1 MNKKDKKNTIIEEEA
16 QPYFSGEKSVDDVC
30 AIIQD
35 RVNTY
40 ISESK

>member
-1 MNKKDKKNTIIEEEA
+1 MDNLSVLLECGINDYI
-16 QPYFSGEKSVDDVC
+16 GEKSVDDVC